1 MIFLSSRQHDLVS
14 SSFWMGPG
22 SETCASRL
30 AGRGLTS
37 SRLEGVA
44 GASPPDPT
52 AARHALYEGMA
63 SALLSTPLQ
72 LDGPAGTQGHAL
84 GELFRTQG
92 GTLVPVLMRLEV
104 PVRALVA
111 PIGDEVVARRLLA
124 AVQAHVQPLLAE
136 NGLWMQD
143 PRVYHATIFHA
154 STHADPR
161 AAPRRT
167 IDAEVGAASAALDAL
182 CPMRTVLER
191 VVATPGGALVAC
203 WQLLGGA
210 EPARLRTAL
219 RAALP
224 EAPTTQTVREQDIL
238 HTTLARLVAPPGT
251 APDGTGPAAR
261 LHAAA
266 EAMTRDLCGLQLT
279 LDRLW
284 FVEEH
289 DLLALALGGR
299 YRKRALPLA
308 CSELGGD
315 GQSLADNNYNKA
327 LCEAAFEAYKQCKQ
341 QEPELAAAPLKNQE
355 IRAEEVRLVYPE
367 AEGKATEVVA
377 LGDALAAA
385 RTRQLDL
392 IMVSA
397 VARPPVVRIADF
409 DKVLYE
415 MRKKAKTAAKQ
426 QREQQRLADPKEV
439 RIGCRAAPN
448 DLALKVGRARAFL
461 EEGQH
466 LRLSVLFKGARE
478 LAEARGVVLSILAHL
493 EGVAV
498 LKDIKHLEKAFK
510 NQWGVQLAPVG
521 QGMGGK
527 AESIVAQLAEAERLY
542 ARAQALRAAQGW
554 RPPPLHANAVRGP
567 LANAPGP

>member
-1 MIFLSSRQHDLVS
+1 MASLLR
-14 SSFWMGPG
+14 
-22 SETCASRL
+22 SRL
-30 AGRGLTS
+30 S
-37 SRLEGVA
+37 
-44 GASPPDPT
+44 
-52 AARHALYEGMA
+52 
-63 SALLSTPLQ
+63 
-72 LDGPAGTQGHAL
+72 
-84 GELFRTQG
+84 
-92 GTLVPVLMRLEV
+92 
-104 PVRALVA
+104 
-111 PIGDEVVARRLLA
+111 
-124 AVQAHVQPLLAE
+124 
-136 NGLWMQD
+136 
-143 PRVYHATIFHA
+143 
-154 STHADPR
+154 
-161 AAPRRT
+161 
-167 IDAEVGAASAALDAL
+167 
-182 CPMRTVLER
+182 
-191 VVATPGGALVAC
+191 
-203 WQLLGGA
+203 
-210 EPARLRTAL
+210 
-219 RAALP
+219 
-224 EAPTTQTVREQDIL
+224 
-238 HTTLARLVAPPGT
+238 
-251 APDGTGPAAR
+251 
-261 LHAAA
+261 
-266 EAMTRDLCGLQLT
+266 
-279 LDRLW
+279 
-284 FVEEH
+284 
-289 DLLALALGGR
+289 LALATAATAASRRGAGSAWKLCPQLELLQGPLATLQQGAGSLSPT
-299 YRKRALPLA
+299 ALPAPGLPW
-308 CSELGGD
+308 
-315 GQSLADNNYNKA
+315 
-327 LCEAAFEAYKQCKQ
+327 AARGFASPRRKPQRGNQ
-341 QEPELAAAPLKNQE
+341 PELAAAPLKNQE

-567 LANAPGP
+567 LAKSEPGPGQGRASGGPPRRPGGAGGPRGPGAQRGPRGQGGPAAQGGPGGQGPARPRPGPGSSRAPPGAQPGARAHPSEPARIGTPGGAAGRVPTGGLPRATGMQGGSRS